1 VTGPRQPAGPR
12 AGAGRRAAGGA
23 RTAGAARPATRAAVP
38 ARAVLEPSAAA
49 TAEPA
54 PPLAGSDGLS
64 GWQLLL
70 AELNAML
77 RDPTLTRAL
86 TALAR
91 NIAGGVRALA
101 AATADAGRELARA
114 LVRLLGLPWL
124 RRTLLALLVL
134 ALPLALLSLLGSSR
148 DDRGRAARQPAQAA
162 SGGLVG
168 PSLGGVAMPDL
179 RAAPDRVRPVRV
191 ALVLDRTYG
200 PATLRRE
207 MRALGTW
214 LAENHAPGTR
224 VSVIDA
230 RSARASGRL
239 RAADLT
245 AALPARPRP
254 STTAAIRSA
263 FGRQKARRLLVTVG
277 SATVPAGTAS
287 TLRVATRRGAGA
299 GAITRLPGAKR
310 SRVTIDD
317 RRPNALA
324 ASIARAI
331 MSISGE
337 RERR

>member
-1 VTGPRQPAGPR
+1 MTGPRQPAGPR
-12 AGAGRRAAGGA
+12 AGAARRVPGGA
-23 RTAGAARPATRAAVP
+23 RTATHATAP
-38 ARAVLEPSAAA
+38 ARAALEPSAAA
-49 TAEPA
+49 AAAAEPEPAGA
-54 PPLAGSDGLS
+54 PPLAGADDLT

-86 TALAR
+86 TALAH
-91 NIAGGVRALA
+91 NIAAGVRAFA
-101 AATADAGRELARA
+101 AATAGATRELARA
-114 LVRLLGLPWL
+114 LARFLALPWL
-124 RRTLLALLVL
+124 RRALLALLLL
-134 ALPLALLSLLGSSR
+134 ALPLALLSLLGSS
-148 DDRGRAARQPAQAA
+148 DNDRGRQPAQAA
-162 SGGLVG
+162 TGGLAG

-207 MRALGTW
+207 LRTLGTW
-214 LAENHAPGTR
+214 LSANHAPGTR

-239 RAADLT
+239 RAADLSG
-245 AALPARPRP
+245 ARAARPRP
-254 STTAAIRSA
+254 STPAAIRSA
-263 FGRQKARRLLVTVG
+263 CGRHNARRLLVTVG
-277 SATVPAGTAS
+277 SAARSAAPAGTAS
-287 TLRVATRRGAGA
+287 TLRVATHAGAGA
-299 GAITRLPGAKR
+299 AAITRLPGAHR